1 MKLTELFFPPRCPFC
16 GAVIKPEE
24 LACADC
30 FASFPKE
37 PFVRRLFGE
46 TCVAPFR
53 YDGLFRKAVI
63 RFKFYG
69 KRQYAGRLA
78 RAVFG
83 ALKREYPDT
92 VFDAVTCVPLSRK
105 RRRERGYNQSELL
118 AKELAR
124 LLCVPYLPLL
134 QKEKDNLPQHSL
146 PKGMRCENVRGVY
159 TFCGKKQ
166 DVSGRTIL
174 LVDDIVTTGN
184 TLHEC
189 SRLLKRAGVTNT
201 VCAAVA
207 SVE

>member
-1 MKLTELFFPPRCPFC
+1 MKLTELLFPPRCPYC

-24 LACADC
+24 LACTDC
-30 FASFPKE
+30 LASFPE
-37 PFVRRLFGE
+37 APFVRRLFGE
-46 TCVAPFR
+46 TCVAPFC

-78 RAVFG
+78 RAAFG
-83 ALKREYPDT
+83 ALKKEYPHAA
-92 VFDAVTCVPLSRK
+92 FDVITCVPLSKK

-118 AKELAR
+118 ARELSR
-124 LLCVPYLPLL
+124 LFCVPYLPLL
-134 QKEKDNLPQHSL
+134 QKDKDNLAQHSL
-146 PKGMRCENVRGVY
+146 PKGRRCENVRGVY
-159 TFCGKKQ
+159 AFCGGKQ
-166 DVSGRTIL
+166 DVSGKKIL

-189 SRLLKRAGVTNT
+189 SRVLKRAGAKNV

>member
-53 YDGLFRKAVI
+53 YDGFSAKRSSGLSFT
-63 RFKFYG
+63 G
-69 KRQYAGRLA
+69 KRAVRRAACA
-78 RAVFG
+78 RGFG

-124 LLCVPYLPLL
+124 LLCRPLPAIAA
-134 QKEKDNLPQHSL
+134 
-146 PKGMRCENVRGVY
+146 KGKG
-159 TFCGKKQ
+159 Q
-166 DVSGRTIL
+166 PP
-174 LVDDIVTTGN
+174 
-184 TLHEC
+184 
-189 SRLLKRAGVTNT
+189 
-201 VCAAVA
+201 AAFPA
-207 SVE
+207 

>member
-1 MKLTELFFPPRCPFC
+1 MKLTELFFPPRCPYC
-16 GAVIKPEE
+16 GTVIKQTE
-24 LACADC
+24 LACVDC

-37 PFVRRLFGE
+37 PFVRKLYGE

-53 YDGLFRKAVI
+53 YDGFFRKAVI

-69 KRQYAGRLA
+69 KRQYAVRLA
-78 RAVFG
+78 RAVFD
-83 ALKREYPDT
+83 ALKKAYPNAA
-92 VFDAVTCVPLSRK
+92 FDAITCVPLSKK

-118 AKELAR
+118 ARELSR
-124 LLCVPYLPLL
+124 LLCAPYLPLL
-134 QKEKDNLPQHSL
+134 QKKKDNLAQHSL

-159 TFCGKKQ
+159 AFCGKKQ
-166 DVSGRTIL
+166 DVSGSKIL

-189 SRLLKRAGVTNT
+189 SRILKRAGAKEII
-201 VCAAVA
+201 CAAAA